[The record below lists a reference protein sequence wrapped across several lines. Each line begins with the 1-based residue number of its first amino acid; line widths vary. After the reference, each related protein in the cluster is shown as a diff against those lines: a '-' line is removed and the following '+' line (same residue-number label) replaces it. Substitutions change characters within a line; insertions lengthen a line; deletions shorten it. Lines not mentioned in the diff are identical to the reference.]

1 MINTMAIGSDKIIIQ
16 EKPDWVSWDTIHD
29 VLWTAHASNREKG
42 IYMSYPAL
50 PGDQIREMLEGR
62 GKMFVALYE
71 GKVIGTAAIIKK
83 YYSFWCGK
91 GDYAY
96 LCLGSV
102 LPEYNG
108 CGVYKKLCAIRAKV
122 ANDMG
127 LKRFI
132 LETHEHNSKIIK
144 MKEKVGYFPINLKV
158 GKEQYY
164 IVLVKWIDNPPYSR
178 FYCKILFCLCK
189 YYKKLRFK
197 PGNVKRFGI

>member
-1 MINTMAIGSDKIIIQ
+1 MITGSDRIIIQ

-29 VLWTAHASNREKG
+29 VLWAAHACNREKG

-50 PGDQIREMLEGR
+50 PGDQIREMIEGR
-62 GKMFVALYE
+62 GKMFVAIDK
-71 GKVIGTAAIIKK
+71 GKVVGTAALIKK
-83 YYSFWCGK
+83 NYTFWCGK

-108 CGVYKKLCAIRAKV
+108 CGLYKRLCAIRAEY

-127 LKRFI
+127 LNRFV
-132 LETHEHNSKIIK
+132 LETHEHNYKMIK
-144 MKEKVGYFPINLKV
+144 MKEKVGYLPINLKV
-158 GKEQYY
+158 GREQYY
-164 IVLVKWIDNPPYSR
+164 IVLAKWIDNPPYSKI
-178 FYCKILFCLCK
+178 YCEIQFILRK

-197 PGNVKRFGI
+197 PGRIKRFGI